1 MAKSIGNVQLT
12 DGGVMKPQIVN
23 LKMNRMLLRGRI
35 VKLGIFAAALAM
47 MVTLTG
53 LLYFKNTVYVTDNGI
68 TREIKTNETDI
79 YAILRSEDYE
89 LGINDRISCTKD
101 ENNSE
106 HIIIH
111 RAFDITVTADG
122 ETNTFPATDG
132 TVVEA
137 LENIG
142 ITLGEDD
149 RLNCRREDKVT
160 AGMEIIVTR
169 IKYVTKTEES
179 EIPYD
184 TEYIDNSNRKI
195 GDETV
200 ITEGENGK
208 HTVTVKETYIDGKL
222 SDTKQLSETISK
234 QPVTQVVERG
244 TAINVPYAKMEDPTK
259 LKLVNGIPEQY
270 TRVISGKSTAYSARA
285 GARTASGRYA
295 VVGTVAVNPNVIPYG
310 SELYIV
316 SPDGTVYGY
325 AIAAD
330 TGLGLMDGRT
340 TIDLFMG
347 SYADSCRWGV
357 HYVDIYV
364 LSEGN
369 G

>member
-1 MAKSIGNVQLT
+1 
-12 DGGVMKPQIVN
+12 MKPQIVN
-23 LKMNRMLLRGRI
+23 LKMNRMLLKGRI
-35 VKLGIFAAALAM
+35 VKLGIFAAALVM
-47 MVTLTG
+47 MVMMTG
-53 LLYFKNTVYVTDNGI
+53 LLYFKNTVYITDNGI
-68 TREIKTNETDI
+68 TRELKTNETDI

-89 LGINDRISCTKD
+89 LGTYDRVSCTKD

-111 RAFDITVTADG
+111 RAFDISVNVDG
-122 ETNTFPATDG
+122 NTQTLPATDG
-132 TVVEA
+132 TVAEA
-137 LENIG
+137 LENAEIA
-142 ITLGEDD
+142 LGADD
-149 RLNCRREDKVT
+149 RLSCDLNEKVY
-160 AGMEIIVTR
+160 AGMEITVTR
-169 IKYVTKTEES
+169 IKYVVKTEES
-179 EIPYD
+179 EIPYT
-184 TEYIDNSNRKI
+184 TEYIDNSNLKI
-195 GDETV
+195 GNEEVLTK
-200 ITEGENGK
+200 GENGK
-208 HTVTVKETYIDGKL
+208 HTVTVKETYVDGKL
-222 SDTKQLSETISK
+222 TETKQLSETISK
-234 QPVTQVVERG
+234 QPTTEVIERG
-244 TAINVPYAKMEDPTK
+244 TAINVPYAKMSDPTA
-259 LKLVNGIPEQY
+259 LKLVNGIPENY
-270 TRVISGKSTAYSARA
+270 TRVVSGKSTAYSARA

-330 TGLGLMDGRT
+330 TGLALMDGRT

>member
-1 MAKSIGNVQLT
+1 
-12 DGGVMKPQIVN
+12 MKPQIVN
-23 LKMNRMLLRGRI
+23 LKMNRMLLKGRI
-35 VKLGIFAAALAM
+35 VKLGIFAAALM
-47 MVTLTG
+47 MMATLTG

-68 TREIKTNETDI
+68 TRELKTNETDI

-89 LGINDRISCTKD
+89 LGINDRVSCTKD

-111 RAFDITVTADG
+111 RAFDIIVTADG
-122 ETNTFPATDG
+122 ETKTLPATDG

-137 LENIG
+137 LENAG

-149 RLNCRREDKVT
+149 RLNCDREDRVK
-160 AGMEIIVTR
+160 AGMEITVTR
-169 IKYVTKTEES
+169 VKYVTKTEES

-200 ITEGENGK
+200 ITKGENGK

-222 SDTKQLSETISK
+222 STTQQLSETISK
-234 QPVTQVVERG
+234 QPVTEVVERG

-259 LKLVNGIPEQY
+259 LKLVNGVPENY

-347 SYADSCRWGV
+347 SYEDSCRWGV

>member
-1 MAKSIGNVQLT
+1 
-12 DGGVMKPQIVN
+12 
-23 LKMNRMLLRGRI
+23 MLLKGRI
-35 VKLGIFAAALAM
+35 VKLGIFAAALLM
-47 MVTLTG
+47 MVMLTG
-53 LLYFKNTVYVTDNGI
+53 LLYFKNTVYITDNGV
-68 TREIKTNETDI
+68 TRELKTNETDI

-89 LGINDRISCTKD
+89 LGINDRVSCTKD

-111 RAFDITVTADG
+111 RAFDISVTADG
-122 ETNTFPATDG
+122 NTQTLPATDG

-137 LENIG
+137 LENAG
-142 ITLGEDD
+142 ITLSADD
-149 RLNCRREDKVT
+149 KLSCDPNAKVF
-160 AGMEIIVTR
+160 AGMEITVTR
-169 IKYVTKTEES
+169 IEYVVKTEES
-179 EIPYD
+179 EIPYT

-195 GDETV
+195 GNEEVLTK
-200 ITEGENGK
+200 GENGM
-208 HTVTVKETYIDGKL
+208 HTVTVKQTYVDGKL
-222 SDTKQLSETISK
+222 IETLQLSETISK
-234 QPVTQVVERG
+234 QPVTEVIERG
-244 TAINVPYAKMEDPTK
+244 TAINVPYAKMNDPTA
-259 LKLVNGIPEQY
+259 LKLVNGIPENY
-270 TRVISGKSTAYSARA
+270 TRVVSGKSTAYSAYA

-330 TGLGLMDGRT
+330 TGLALMDGRT
-340 TIDLFMG
+340 TIDLFMD